1 MRSQSYLFQVLEVF
15 VFKSGFGL
23 IFQAHGLSAE
33 GTTKKLIQE
42 ASIMFLYG
50 EYEGLGLGFMFTK
63 NGRPRDVGS
72 TQVPTGHTRTG
83 VTLLCHIISIST
95 AHKTCP

>member
-1 MRSQSYLFQVLEVF
+1 MMGILSEN
-15 VFKSGFGL
+15 
-23 IFQAHGLSAE
+23 HGSHGVSAE

-63 NGRPRDVGS
+63 NGRSRDVGS
-72 TQVPTGHTRTG
+72 TVLLVPMSHNPDNRRRRR
-83 VTLLCHIISIST
+83 C
-95 AHKTCP
+95 